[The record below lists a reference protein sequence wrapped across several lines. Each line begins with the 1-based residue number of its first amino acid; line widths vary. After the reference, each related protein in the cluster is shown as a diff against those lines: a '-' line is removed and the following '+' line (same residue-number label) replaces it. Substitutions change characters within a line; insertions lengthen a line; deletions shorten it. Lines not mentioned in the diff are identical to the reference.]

1 MARLGDDSNH
11 SWQPVSFFAL
21 SVGFDRAR
29 KQGKGE

>member
-1 MARLGDDSNH
+1 MARLGADSNH

-21 SVGFDRAR
+21 SVGFDRVK